1 MARTPTPPGRHF
13 RAGTRLSPIR
23 GTTVAT
29 VGVLAAI
36 LALGSAAGAAF
47 SGAEPVSKGG
57 VRAAAAT
64 TSTRLSGDDRY
75 STAAAVSAATFSSG
89 APVAYLATGG
99 DFPDALTAAA
109 AAGGRGP
116 VLLTGPAALPEA
128 TVTEL
133 GRLHPARVIAVG
145 GTLAISNAV
154 IASAQALLP
163 SATVTR
169 ITGAD
174 RYDTAAQLST
184 ATFSNGAPVA
194 YVATGYDYPDALAAA
209 AAAGGRG
216 PVLLAR
222 TSGLSGSA
230 LTELR
235 RLHTSSIVV
244 VGGSHAVSDPAF
256 LAIAAAIPDASL
268 SRMSG
273 ADRFETA
280 AAVAGRTFGSG
291 AAASIVYLATGQNY
305 PDALT
310 AAAAAGGHGPVLL
323 VTRDQAPGSTM
334 TALRTLN
341 AGQLVLV
348 GGTNAVSAATE
359 TQIRSAVA
367 SVVAPP
373 PSERASVAIAYARAQ
388 LGKPYVWAGAGP
400 DSFDC
405 SGLTMRAWGAA
416 GVTMPHNAAAQAAL
430 FPQVALADVAPGDLI
445 FYGAPDIYHVG
456 LYIGGG
462 QMIEAAHSGTP
473 VRIADIHRPELL
485 SAARPG

>member
-1 MARTPTPPGRHF
+1 M
-13 RAGTRLSPIR
+13 R
-23 GTTVAT
+23 GTTVAA
-29 VGVLAAI
+29 VGVLVAT
-36 LALGSAAGAAF
+36 LALGTAAGAAF
-47 SGAEPVSKGG
+47 SGAEPVGNGG
-57 VRAAAAT
+57 VRTAAAT

-89 APVAYLATGG
+89 APVAYLATGA

-116 VLLTGPAALPEA
+116 VLLASPVALPEA
-128 TVTEL
+128 TAVEL
-133 GRLHPARVIAVG
+133 ARLHPARVVAVG
-145 GTLAISNAV
+145 GTLAIGNAV
-154 IASAQALLP
+154 LASVHASLP
-163 SATVTR
+163 SATVSR

-184 ATFSNGAPVA
+184 ATFPNGAPVA

-222 TSGLSGSA
+222 SYGLSGSA
-230 LTELR
+230 LTELQ
-235 RLHTSSIVV
+235 RLHVSSIVV
-244 VGGSHAVSDPAF
+244 VGGVHAVSDAAF
-256 LAIAAAIPDASL
+256 LTIAAAVPDAPMR
-268 SRMSG
+268 RMSG

-280 AAVAGRTFGSG
+280 AAVAGRTFASG

-323 VTRDQAPGSTM
+323 VTRDQAPDSTM
-334 TALRTLN
+334 TALRALN

-373 PSERASVAIAYARAQ
+373 LSERASIAISYARAQ
-388 LGKPYVWAGAGP
+388 LGKPYEWAGAGP
-400 DSFDC
+400 NSFDC

-416 GVTMPHNAAAQAAL
+416 GVTMPHNAAAQAAA
-430 FPQVALADVAPGDLI
+430 FPQVPLSDLAPGDLI

-485 SAARPG
+485 SAARPA

>member
-1 MARTPTPPGRHF
+1 MGA
-13 RAGTRLSPIR
+13 L
-23 GTTVAT
+23 V
-29 VGVLAAI
+29 AI

-47 SGAEPVSKGG
+47 SSAEPVSNGG

-64 TSTRLSGDDRY
+64 ASTRLSGDDRY

-89 APVAYLATGG
+89 ASVAYLATGS

-116 VLLTGPAALPEA
+116 VLLASAAALPGA
-128 TVTEL
+128 TATEL
-133 GRLHPARVIAVG
+133 ARLRPARVIAVG

-154 IASAQALLP
+154 LASVHTLLP

-222 TSGLSGSA
+222 TFGVSSA
-230 LTELR
+230 TVTELQ
-235 RLHTSSIVV
+235 RLHVANVVV
-244 VGGSHAVSDPAF
+244 VGGVQAVSDATF
-256 LAIAAAIPDASL
+256 LAIAAAVPNAPMT
-268 SRMSG
+268 RMSG

-280 AAVAGRTFGSG
+280 AAVAGRTFPGNG
-291 AAASIVYLATGQNY
+291 PAASVVYLATGQNY

-334 TALRTLN
+334 TALRALN

-373 PSERASVAIAYARAQ
+373 LSERASVAIAYARAQ

-416 GVTMPHNAAAQAAL
+416 GVAMPHNAAAQASM
-430 FPQVALADVAPGDLI
+430 FPQVPLTDVAPGDLI

-485 SAARPG
+485 SAVRPG